1 MKDIR
6 LLKSCNVL
14 YVDDEKAARE
24 KLAAILQHYFHAVHL
39 ASNGVEALELF
50 KTKSAT
56 CCCKLPQF
64 SDT

>member
-6 LLKSCNVL
+6 LLKSCSVF

-24 KLAAILQHYFHAVHL
+24 KLAEILRYYFDTVYL

-50 KTKSAT
+50 KTKK
-56 CCCKLPQF
+56 CHLQDKK
-64 SDT
+64 